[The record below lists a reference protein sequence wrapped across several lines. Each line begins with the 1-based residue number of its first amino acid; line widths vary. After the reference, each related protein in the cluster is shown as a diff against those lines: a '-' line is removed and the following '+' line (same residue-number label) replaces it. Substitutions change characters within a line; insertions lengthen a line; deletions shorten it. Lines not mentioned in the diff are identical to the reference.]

1 MQTLL
6 LPKPAFCGCK
16 EAGVPALSTQDG
28 KNNPEPEAM
37 MGHHP
42 ALYAAVLLLIPVLS
56 ELPRTCSK
64 ISVGA
69 SGPLSWM
76 FNMYHG

>member
-1 MQTLL
+1 MQILL
-6 LPKPAFCGCK
+6 LPNPAFCGWK

-28 KNNPEPEAM
+28 KNHPEPEAM

-42 ALYAAVLLLIPVLS
+42 VLYAAVPVLIPALNG
-56 ELPRTCSK
+56 LPKTCYK
-64 ISVGA
+64 ISMDA
-69 SGPLSWM
+69 PAPQSLM